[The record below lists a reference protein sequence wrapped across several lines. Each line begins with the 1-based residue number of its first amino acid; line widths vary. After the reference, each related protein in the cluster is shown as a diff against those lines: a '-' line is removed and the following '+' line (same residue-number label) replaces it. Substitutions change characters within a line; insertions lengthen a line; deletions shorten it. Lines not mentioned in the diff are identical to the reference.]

1 MYEIQF
7 VPLETFKGQIST
19 NNIIVYT
26 SNGSLLLIVLTGLE
40 EYVEYNISV
49 RAYSNAG
56 PGPYSIGSIE
66 RTDTAVSVCS
76 ITHLKIFFQHTAPDN
91 SPRNVTATAVS
102 STEIEVLWKEIA
114 ACH

>member
-1 MYEIQF
+1 MLVLLLRLKFRGMKFPAIDQNGVITMYEILF
-7 VPLETFKGQIST
+7 VPLETFEGQIST

-56 PGPYSIGSIE
+56 LDL
-66 RTDTAVSVCS
+66 TV
-76 ITHLKIFFQHTAPDN
+76 L
-91 SPRNVTATAVS
+91 
-102 STEIEVLWKEIA
+102 EV
-114 ACH
+114 